1 MSVQLA
7 LDELF
12 EPSRFPRAAY
22 CSDGKGYPTRLRH
35 FSQALRKPQIQINP
49 PTLTYWLV
57 FDIDREQGGLAW
69 DFAGLPYPTWSA
81 VNPEN
86 GHAHIVYGLEV
97 PVCTSEAAR
106 LAPLRYLAAVYSAM
120 AERIGAD
127 KSYAGLLTHNPTHK
141 QWRTYWGRRE
151 PYSLGELADCLDLSP
166 YNDHFKTSNTSALDA
181 ANQDIFAYGRNC
193 TLFDQLRAWAYVAV
207 REHRGNK
214 VSIWNAAVAV
224 QAESL
229 NIFATPLQPNEVKSI
244 AKSVAKWV
252 WKHDKE
258 AYARF
263 REVQRAR
270 GSRNSRAS
278 QVEKGRKGGLHSGAV
293 RRAASDEARI
303 TAIAMYLDGDY
314 TQAEVAKIVR
324 KSQQLISHWWREYIV
339 NNS

>member
-1 MSVQLA
+1 MNTITQLS
-7 LDELF
+7 LF
-12 EPSRFPRAAY
+12 DDQTRFPKAAY
-22 CSDGKGYPTRLRH
+22 CSDGKGFPTRLRR
-35 FSQALRKPQIQINP
+35 FPTALKKPQIQINP
-49 PTLTYWLV
+49 PTLTYWLI

-69 DFAGLPYPTWSA
+69 DFAGLPYPTWSV

-106 LAPLRYLAAVYSAM
+106 LAPLRYLAAVYSAL
-120 AERIGAD
+120 AERMGAD
-127 KSYAGLLTHNPTHK
+127 KGYAGLLTHNPIHK
-141 QWRTYWGRRE
+141 QWRTYWGRRQ
-151 PYSLGELADCLDLSP
+151 PYSLGELADYLDLPP
-166 YNDHFKTSNTSALDA
+166 YSDHFKKDTQNA
-181 ANQDIFAYGRNC
+181 ANQDVFAYGRNC

-214 VSIWNAAVAV
+214 VRVWNEAVAA

-229 NIFATPLQPNEVKSI
+229 NTFATPLMAAEVKSI

-263 REVQRAR
+263 REVQR
-270 GSRNSRAS
+270 GRAVKAKN
-278 QVEKGRKGGLHSGAV
+278 QVQAGKASGAA
-293 RRAASDEARI
+293 RRAASDEERI

-314 TQAEVAKIVR
+314 TQAEVAEVVG
-324 KSQQLISHWWREYIV
+324 KSQQTINHWLQEYYQFPK
-339 NNS
+339 